1 MNGKGVS
8 PRAVVALAI
17 LLASLTA
24 VAWRQSST
32 RETMEELATVERE
45 LAVATDEREELAR
58 ELAGLES
65 RPWIGAEAAKRL
77 GMRPPSEQEVVIT
90 SGGPS

>member
-1 MNGKGVS
+1 MTSKWVS
-8 PRAVVALAI
+8 PRAIFALAI

-24 VAWRQSST
+24 VAWRQSTT
-32 RETMEELATVERE
+32 RQTMEDLHAVERE
-45 LAVATDEREELAR
+45 LALATDEREELAR

-65 RPWIGAEAAKRL
+65 RLWIGAEAAKRL

-90 SGGPS
+90 SGGTP